1 MEISNDALPWDSE
14 DIDLWRQ
21 FLHSQTGTRLIPK
34 LLEAIP
40 PLLEEGDTNKILI
53 RSGLVK
59 GVQLTAQSLLG
70 LAEHPQK
77 PPESPEQY
85 PALENDAVWNDGK
98 KVAEAPTSIE

>member
-1 MEISNDALPWDSE
+1 
-14 DIDLWRQ
+14 
-21 FLHSQTGTRLIPK
+21 
-34 LLEAIP
+34 
-40 PLLEEGDTNKILI
+40 
-53 RSGLVK
+53 
-59 GVQLTAQSLLG
+59 